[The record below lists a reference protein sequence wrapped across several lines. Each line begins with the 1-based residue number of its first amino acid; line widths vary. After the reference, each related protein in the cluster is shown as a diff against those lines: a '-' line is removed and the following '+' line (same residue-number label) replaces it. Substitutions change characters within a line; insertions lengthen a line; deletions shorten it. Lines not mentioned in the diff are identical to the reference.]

1 MDKEYK
7 IVENITLV
15 CYSVGLILA
24 CTTKFVPFIFLTLL
38 TYSVS
43 LKILK
48 K

>member
-7 IVENITLV
+7 IVENIALI

-24 CTTKFVPFIFLTLL
+24 CITKFVPFIFLTLL
-38 TYSVS
+38 TYPVS